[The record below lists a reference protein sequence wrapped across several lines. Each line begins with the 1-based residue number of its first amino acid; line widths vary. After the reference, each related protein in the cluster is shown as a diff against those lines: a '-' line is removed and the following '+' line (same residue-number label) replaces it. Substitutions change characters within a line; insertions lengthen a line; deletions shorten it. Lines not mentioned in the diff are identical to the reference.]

1 MPFCIDPKG
10 TLKSSRL
17 GSPDLVGLA
26 AVADQ
31 RSADGQLALPHEFRH
46 VDIL

>member
-1 MPFCIDPKG
+1 MSAYDPKR
-10 TLKSSRL
+10 TLKSFKT

-31 RSADGQLALPHEFRH
+31 RSAEGQLALPHEFRD